1 MYVLLLLRILLY
13 VLVCSYACTLLKLI
27 TMMPSG
33 GSEGLFA
40 QKTLEITD
48 DILATYKNQGINF
61 AFKI

>member
-1 MYVLLLLRILLY
+1 MYVLLLLRIVLY
-13 VLVCSYACTLLKLI
+13 VLVCSYVCTLLKTI
-27 TMMPSG
+27 TMMYSG

-48 DILATYKNQGINF
+48 GILATYKNQGIKG